1 MLDMFNSDISK
12 VGFVTVDKANK
23 QFKLR
28 DINIPGKKGVVYL
41 KIHLKQH

>member
-1 MLDMFNSDISK
+1 MLDMFNGDISK

-28 DINIPGKKGVVYL
+28 DINIPGKKRWRFT
-41 KIHLKQH
+41 